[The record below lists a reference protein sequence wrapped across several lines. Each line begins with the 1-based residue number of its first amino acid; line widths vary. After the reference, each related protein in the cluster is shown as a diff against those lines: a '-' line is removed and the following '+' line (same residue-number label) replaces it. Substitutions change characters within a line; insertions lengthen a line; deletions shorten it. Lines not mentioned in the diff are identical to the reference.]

1 MPDVRQPIDE
11 LRQRLRELGYL
22 DAGIDRFVLA
32 PVRQGRSIASAAI
45 QASLRIG
52 LLGALALGPATA
64 VGLAARMPGL
74 VRDPRDGV
82 VLAIYFSVV
91 FFVALAAASLVAIGG
106 TSLLVDR
113 FARAR
118 AVAARAR
125 GLGRAAGLF
134 VGTACL
140 VYLVAWWRATAE
152 GPQAWHQ
159 PGWTLVA
166 LIGAAGVSVLFGH
179 TVSMAAQ
186 GVMAQRLDSSGSLTG
201 RRSVSRLA
209 PIVVWALA
217 FGGAALLLHLTAPEA
232 VQPPASPPRLDV
244 SATGVPVLVLGVDGF
259 DVDFADGLA
268 RSGRL
273 PAFSALLDG
282 ARAMADA
289 DPGADPATVWT
300 TIATGQ
306 PVAVHGV
313 QGLEARRVSG
323 LRGEVPAGG
332 GSWWSVLAVATDRL
346 RLTRP
351 AASSGLQRRAKTIW
365 EVAGEQGVRSG
376 VVNWWA
382 SWPAPDHG
390 GIVISDRATL
400 RLDRGGAPDAEI
412 APPAVWE
419 GLQTA
424 WPSIQ
429 DEARRRA
436 TEAFRD
442 MPEPAGSALRRGVE
456 QDLIQL
462 ALAAR
467 IADRAGDLLAI
478 YLPGLDIVQYAL
490 VSGPTA
496 AGLPASAMEARVAA
510 LERYYIVIDSVLGEF
525 LSAHGTRRLRVLL
538 TDPGRSRTRG
548 PSVMALTGDAA
559 RPGARTQASL
569 ADIAPTLLH
578 VLGLPVSEELEGRVL
593 TDLLAPAFVT
603 AHPVRSTPTYGRR
616 QPPPVRPGAV
626 PLDDAALE
634 RLRSLGYIQR

>member
-1 MPDVRQPIDE
+1 MPDARQPVDQ

-32 PVRQGRSIASAAI
+32 PVGRGRSIVSAAI
-45 QASLRIG
+45 RASLRIG
-52 LLGALALGPATA
+52 LLGAIALGPATA

-74 VRDPRDGV
+74 VRGPRDGV

-91 FFVALAAASLVAIGG
+91 FFVALAAASLLAIGG
-106 TSLLVDR
+106 TSLLVGR
-113 FARAR
+113 FAGAR
-118 AVAARAR
+118 AFAARAR
-125 GLGRAAGLF
+125 GLGRAAGLL

-140 VYLVAWWRATAE
+140 VYLVSWWRATAE

-159 PGWTLVA
+159 PGWTLAA
-166 LIGAAGVSVLFGH
+166 LVGAAGLSVLFGH
-179 TVSMAAQ
+179 TVSLAAQ
-186 GVMAQRLDSSGSLTG
+186 GVMAQRLDASGSLTG
-201 RRSVSRLA
+201 RRAGSRLA
-209 PIVVWALA
+209 LVLVWALA
-217 FGGAALLLHLTAPEA
+217 FGGAAGLLQFTGPEA
-232 VQPPASPPRLDV
+232 AVTTSVSPRLDV
-244 SATGVPVLVLGVDGF
+244 RATGVPILVLGVDGF
-259 DVDFADGLA
+259 DLAFAEGLV

-273 PAFSALLDG
+273 PTFGALLDG
-282 ARAMADA
+282 AQAVAEADA
-289 DPGADPATVWT
+289 DADPATVWT
-300 TIATGQ
+300 TVATGQ

-323 LRGEVPAGG
+323 LGGEMPAGG

-351 AASSGLQRRAKTIW
+351 AASSGLQRRAKTVW

-390 GIVISDRATL
+390 GIIISDRATL
-400 RLDRGGAPDAEI
+400 RLDRGGALDAEI

-419 GLQTA
+419 ELQAA

-442 MPEPAGSALRRGVE
+442 VPEPAGSALRRGVE

-462 ALAAR
+462 ALAVR

-496 AGLPASAMEARVAA
+496 AGLPASAMDARVAA
-510 LERYYIVIDSVLGEF
+510 LERYYIVIDTVLGEF

-559 RPGARTQASL
+559 RPGVRTQASL
-569 ADIAPTLLH
+569 ADVAPTLLH
-578 VLGLPVSEELEGRVL
+578 VLGLPVSGELEGRVL
-593 TDLLAPAFVT
+593 IDLLAPAFVT

-616 QPPPVRPGAV
+616 QPPPARPGAV